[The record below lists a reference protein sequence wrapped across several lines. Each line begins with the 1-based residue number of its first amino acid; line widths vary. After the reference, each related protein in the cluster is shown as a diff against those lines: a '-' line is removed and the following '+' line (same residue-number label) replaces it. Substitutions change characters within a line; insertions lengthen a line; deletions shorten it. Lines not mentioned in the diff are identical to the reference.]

1 MPIPDDIASFSV
13 SLPAALSSTGQLD
26 LDFLAGNNTDTIE
39 IRQDGN
45 LIYTANGNDTEYNI
59 TGLTPGTQYSITL
72 TPVHSIDGSGNTT
85 SPIAKYTY
93 SEKPSFSVVSITQ
106 SQIEITVSTPTYPY
120 SNTNYYI
127 NNALSGQNSILSF
140 TWGSLTPGTNY
151 TIEVCLNNGDGV
163 EGERESLLVSTQ
175 PVTPTNGQASNRTAL
190 SVDIV
195 FDEVSCDNYVVFYF
209 DNNLGTY
216 TSLGTI
222 YNSGDTLSTP
232 FIYST
237 SAYIKAYKGSTA
249 SESSNIFTIPEPP
262 ANSIIPT
269 IQNYRRFQK
278 MT

>member
-1 MPIPDDIASFSV
+1 MPVPDDIVSFSV

-72 TPVHSIDGSGNTT
+72 TPVNSIDGSGNTT

-106 SQIEITVSTPTYPY
+106 YQIEISVVAPTYPY
-120 SNTNYYI
+120 NNTNYYLD
-127 NNALSGQNSILSF
+127 NAFFGQYSILSF
-140 TWGSLTPGTNY
+140 TWGSLNPGTNY
-151 TIEVCLNNGDGV
+151 TIEVCHNNGDSI

-175 PVTPTNGQASNRTAL
+175 PITPTNGQASNRTTS

-269 IQNYRRFQK
+269 IQNHRRFQK